1 MKIQENLRDS
11 KMLQEDDKSDAR
23 RPKDPLQ
30 EKNLQED
37 SMDESLN
44 IELYATSWES
54 LEDGHKKGFWEHQK
68 KALEILIQP

>member
-1 MKIQENLRDS
+1 MQENPRTP
-11 KMLQEDDKSDAR
+11 KRLQEDDKSDAR

-44 IELYATSWES
+44 IELYATS
-54 LEDGHKKGFWEHQK
+54 
-68 KALEILIQP
+68 

>member
-1 MKIQENLRDS
+1 MKIQENPRDS

-23 RPKDPLQ
+23 RSKDPLQ

-44 IELYATSWES
+44 IPTSMGFGQTMIKTPKINS
-54 LEDGHKKGFWEHQK
+54 KGTNRKLSRF
-68 KALEILIQP
+68 